1 MNNKLSIALFT
12 YDFPHKKTLDFID
25 VIYKNN
31 FRISLILAAKY
42 VKIKKPRRFIEP
54 DKKKQKTSTR
64 QIAKTKQIPYHVVE
78 HNSQYSI
85 KLLNQFDINLG
96 IISGARIINKNIIN
110 QIKYGILN
118 IHPALIPE
126 IRGQDSVL
134 WSIEKNIPIGVTA
147 HLIDEH
153 IDMGTIIKRDKINI
167 EISDDFN
174 TLTKKNYDLQLKVL
188 AISLIL
194 ISEKKCIEKNNF
206 KRKNYNTYMDFEKQR
221 DVIGKLK
228 TYIKM
233 NS

>member
-12 YDFPHKKTLDFID
+12 YDFPHKKTSDFID

-31 FRISLILAAKY
+31 FSISLILAAKY
-42 VKIKKPRRFIEP
+42 VKIKKPKRFIEP
-54 DKKKQKTSTR
+54 YKLKQKTSTR

-85 KLLNQFDINLG
+85 NLINQFKINLG

-126 IRGQDSVL
+126 IRGLDSIL
-134 WSIEKNIPIGVTA
+134 WSVEKNIPIGVTA

-153 IDMGTIIKRDKINI
+153 IDMGSIIKRDKINI

-194 ISEKKCIEKNNF
+194 ISEKKMVGKQNF
-206 KRKNYNTYMDFEKQR
+206 KRKNYNTYMNFEKQQQ
-221 DVIGKLK
+221 VIKKLINYTK
-228 TYIKM
+228 I

>member
-1 MNNKLSIALFT
+1 MNNKFSIALFT
-12 YDFPHKKTLDFID
+12 YDFPHKKTSDFID
-25 VIYKNN
+25 VIYENN
-31 FRISLILAAKY
+31 FSISLILAAKY
-42 VKIKKPRRFIEP
+42 VEIKKPKRFIQLL
-54 DKKKQKTSTR
+54 KQKQKTSVR

-78 HNSQYSI
+78 HNSQYST

-110 QIKYGILN
+110 QIEYGILN
-118 IHPALIPE
+118 IHPGLIPE
-126 IRGQDSVL
+126 IRGLDSIL

-153 IDMGTIIKRDKINI
+153 IDMGRIIKRDKINI
-167 EISDDFN
+167 EICDDFN

-194 ISEKKCIEKNNF
+194 ISEKICIEKNNF

-228 TYIKM
+228 NYIKM

>member
-1 MNNKLSIALFT
+1 MKNKLSIALFT
-12 YDFPHKKTLDFID
+12 YDFPHKKTSDFID
-25 VIYKNN
+25 VIYENN
-31 FRISLILAAKY
+31 FRISIILAAKY
-42 VKIKKPRRFIEP
+42 VKIKKPKRFIEL

-85 KLLNQFDINLG
+85 KLLNQFDINFG
-96 IISGARIINKNIIN
+96 IISGARIINKNVID

-118 IHPALIPE
+118 IHPALIPD
-126 IRGQDSVL
+126 IRGLDSVL

-147 HLIDEH
+147 HLIDEN
-153 IDMGTIIKRDKINI
+153 IDMGTIIRRDKINI

-174 TLTKKNYDLQLKVL
+174 ILTKKNYDLQLKIL

-194 ISEKKCIEKNNF
+194 ISKKKILDKHNF
-206 KRKNYNTYMDFEKQR
+206 KRKNYNTYMNFEKQR
-221 DVIGKLK
+221 QVFGKLRN
-228 TYIKM
+228 YIKM

>member
-1 MNNKLSIALFT
+1 MKNKLSIALFT
-12 YDFPHKKTLDFID
+12 YDFPHKKTSDFID
-25 VIYKNN
+25 VIYENN
-31 FRISLILAAKY
+31 FRISIILAAKY
-42 VKIKKPRRFIEP
+42 VKIKKPKRFIEP

-85 KLLNQFDINLG
+85 KLLNQFDINFG
-96 IISGARIINKNIIN
+96 IISGARIINKNVID

-118 IHPALIPE
+118 IHPALIPD
-126 IRGQDSVL
+126 IRGLDSVL

-147 HLIDEH
+147 HLIDEN
-153 IDMGTIIKRDKINI
+153 IDMGTIIRRDKINI

-174 TLTKKNYDLQLKVL
+174 ILTKKNYDLQLKVL

-194 ISEKKCIEKNNF
+194 ISKKKLHDKHNF
-206 KRKNYNTYMDFEKQR
+206 KRKNYNTYMNFEKQR
-221 DVIGKLK
+221 QVIGKLRN
-228 TYIKM
+228 YIKM

>member
-1 MNNKLSIALFT
+1 MNNKFSIALFT
-12 YDFPHKKTLDFID
+12 YDFPHKKTSDFID
-25 VIYKNN
+25 VIYENN

-42 VKIKKPRRFIEP
+42 VKIKKPRRFIKIE
-54 DKKKQKTSTR
+54 KKKQKASTR
-64 QIAKTKQIPYHVVE
+64 HIAKTKQIPYHVVD

-96 IISGARIINKNIIN
+96 IISGARIINKNIIK

-118 IHPALIPE
+118 IHPGLIPE
-126 IRGQDSVL
+126 IRGLDSVL

-153 IDMGTIIKRDKINI
+153 IDMGTIIKRDTINI

-174 TLTKKNYDLQLKVL
+174 KLTKKNYDLQLKVL

-194 ISEKKCIEKNNF
+194 ISKKKLLDKHILK
-206 KRKNYNTYMDFEKQR
+206 KKNYNTHMSFEKQR
-221 DVIGKLK
+221 QVIGKLRN
-228 TYIKM
+228 YIKM